1 MVEAL
6 VNRAATNNGKGSF
19 YFATA
24 QKLMRVTGG
33 SHYWRKTLHLFV
45 FCFFLCFL
53 GVFNAENHF

>member
-19 YFATA
+19 YLATA

-33 SHYWRKTLHLFV
+33 SHYWRKTLSLFCFV
-45 FCFFLCFL
+45 FFQMPSGCF
-53 GVFNAENHF
+53 